1 MTVDGA
7 LTDDQREILAL
18 AEGEVSRR
26 EQLARQIAERLR
38 DQGLDADEALA
49 VARRIARVP

>member
-1 MTVDGA
+1 VTVDGA